1 MPKGIKETSGLIVIS
16 SSVTET
22 AANTFTSA
30 LVDVQLNAL
39 DNEVLIVYS
48 IDLDASR
55 PDLIAATN
63 TECRMSLSTVPRTT
77 VGSIANN
84 NVMAA
89 ARIVTQ
95 DNGVTAVTNAFSSD
109 SAPSTELPYLGIIAT
124 NDFAL
129 QIEGI
134 NNTSP
139 MVGAAKVYCQRGRA
153 DAATYAALVQSELL
167 SS

>member
-16 SSVTET
+16 SQITES
-22 AANTFTSA
+22 AANTFTSET
-30 LVDVQLNAL
+30 VDVQLNPL
-39 DNEVLIVYS
+39 DNEVLVVYGV
-48 IDLDASR
+48 DLDASR

-63 TECRMSLSTVPRTT
+63 TECRMTLSTVPRTT
-77 VGSIANN
+77 VGSIADP
-84 NVMAA
+84 NVLAA

-109 SAPSTELPYLGIIAT
+109 SAPSTMLEYLGIIAT

-139 MVGAAKVYCQRGRA
+139 MVGAAKLYCVRGRA
-153 DAATYAALVQSELL
+153 DASIYSALVQSELL
-167 SS
+167 S